1 MKICPIC
8 TSAMKSA
15 FSAKV
20 LNKYEIQY
28 FNCPE
33 CGLIQTEE
41 PYWLDEAYD
50 ESIAKSDTGIV
61 MRNISQAFKLSS
73 LLYLKFD
80 PKAAY
85 LDVAGGYGM
94 LTRLMRDF
102 GFDFYWSDKYSPN
115 LMARGFEQD
124 KSSRNFSAITAFEVM
139 EHVYDPLSF
148 IKENLTQHNC
158 NTFIFSTILYKSGNI
173 PKKEWRYY
181 SFKTGQHIS
190 FYQKK
195 TLERIAHI
203 LKLNFYSIGGI
214 HVISDTD
221 ECSIF
226 KKTLISHLNPIIAL
240 AVRSHLGSRTN
251 DDSDNFS

>member
-1 MKICPIC
+1 
-8 TSAMKSA
+8 MKSA
-15 FSAKV
+15 FSAQV

-28 FNCPE
+28 FNCLE
-33 CGLIQTEE
+33 CGFIQTEE

-115 LMARGFEQD
+115 LMARGFEQN

-148 IKENLTQHNC
+148 IKENITKHNC
-158 NTFIFSTILYKSGNI
+158 NTFIFSTILYKSDNT
-173 PKKEWRYY
+173 PEKEWWYY
-181 SFKTGQHIS
+181 SFDTGQHIS
-190 FYQKK
+190 FYHKK
-195 TLERIAHI
+195 TLTRIAKI
-203 LKLNFYSIGGI
+203 LNLNFYSINGI
-214 HVISDTD
+214 HILSD
-221 ECSIF
+221 IHN
-226 KKTLISHLNPIIAL
+226 ISHLKTFLISNASPVVALIA
-240 AVRSHLGSRTN
+240 RKKLGTLTVKDQKTALVEIKRHEAKH
-251 DDSDNFS
+251 

>member
-1 MKICPIC
+1 MQ
-8 TSAMKSA
+8 SA
-15 FSAKV
+15 FSAEV

-124 KSSRNFSAITAFEVM
+124 RSSRNFSAITAFEVM

-148 IKENLTQHNC
+148 IKENLEQHNC
-158 NTFIFSTILYKSGNI
+158 NTFIFSTILYESDNI
-173 PKKEWRYY
+173 PDKEWWYY
-181 SFKTGQHIS
+181 SFDTGQHIS
-190 FYQKK
+190 FYHKK
-195 TLERIAHI
+195 TLIRISRI
-203 LKLNFYSIGGI
+203 LNLNFYSIGRI
-214 HVISDTD
+214 HVLSSKKIWPY
-221 ECSIF
+221 EKIIF
-226 KKTLISHLNPIIAL
+226 YMLLPIIPIIT
-240 AVRSHLGSRTN
+240 RSNLGSLTKKDRN
-251 DDSDNFS
+251 NFSPRNKKIP